1 LKEIL
6 LLTKKLP
13 LLTKNTLILTKK
25 RPMSMTDGLGGT
37 EIRAVSHPPV

>member
-6 LLTKKLP
+6 ILMKKLLP
-13 LLTKNTLILTKK
+13 LMNKTLILTKK

-37 EIRAVSHPPV
+37 EIRAVFHPPV